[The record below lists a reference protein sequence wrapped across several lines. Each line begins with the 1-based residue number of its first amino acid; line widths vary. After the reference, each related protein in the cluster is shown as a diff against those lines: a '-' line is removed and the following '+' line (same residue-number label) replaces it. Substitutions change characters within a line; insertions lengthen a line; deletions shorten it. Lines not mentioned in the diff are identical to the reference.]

1 MFLLL
6 CFQKWPSGEVD
17 KADDMTITCSRQTL
31 RRWGRVQ
38 HQLGAKAMVL
48 LAEVLLKKKS
58 CSQSKQ
64 LGTRRRRCLHWHFA
78 ASLMDGKYLT
88 RVTPVWV
95 LPLHHT
101 HPIVRVGLRQPELA
115 ALFFCWHLLQH
126 RTDWFP
132 FCLATMLW
140 LLYCDVRR
148 TNEVRPGYP
157 TAPPHSA
164 TLPSVTSKRGC
175 LCKSHGKDF
184 REDTSDDKIE
194 TCQGTMDT

>member
-101 HPIVRVGLRQPELA
+101 HP
-115 ALFFCWHLLQH
+115 
-126 RTDWFP
+126 
-132 FCLATMLW
+132 
-140 LLYCDVRR
+140 Y
-148 TNEVRPGYP
+148 
-157 TAPPHSA
+157 
-164 TLPSVTSKRGC
+164 
-175 LCKSHGKDF
+175 
-184 REDTSDDKIE
+184 
-194 TCQGTMDT
+194 CQGGLTSARAGSTLLLLTFASTQNWLISVLSRNHAVIIVLWR